1 MAMGKDDD
9 VVTINIGKRGLNEG
23 VIREINMMLEKR
35 GIVKVRM
42 LRSFRLKGQLEGK
55 DKRQL
60 AKEIA
65 ERVNGK
71 LVDFRGF
78 VLTFKRC

>member
-1 MAMGKDDD
+1 M
-9 VVTINIGKRGLNEG
+9 VVTINVGKRGINDNL
-23 VIREINMMLEKR
+23 IKEINTILEKR

-42 LRSFRLKGQLEGK
+42 LRNFRNVAGA
-55 DKRQL
+55 DKKTL

-65 ERVNGK
+65 SKVNGE
-71 LVDFRGF
+71 LIDFRGF

>member
-1 MAMGKDDD
+1 MPMKKDDI
-9 VVTINIGKRGLNEG
+9 VTINVGKKGITEGL
-23 VIREINMMLEKR
+23 IKEINMVLEKR

-42 LRSFRLKGQLEGK
+42 LRNFRMVGELQGK
-55 DKRQL
+55 DKKQL

-65 ERVNGK
+65 EKVNGK